1 MATRAELVGAIGER
15 YRGSHRQDRGRIL
28 DEFVSVRGYHRK
40 HAMRLLRGGR
50 GGEQAQSRADRRI
63 YGDAVRTALVVLWE
77 ASDRLCGKRLRPLLP
92 VLLEAMECHGHL
104 DLAPDVRSQL
114 LAMSAATIDRALREA
129 KAVSR
134 APRRRGVASTALRR
148 SVPIRTFSDSGDPA
162 PGHLEADLVSHSG
175 PVAKGSF
182 AWTLVMTDIASG
194 WTECA
199 PLLVREQTLLIAVL
213 NELRQRLPFPLLG
226 FDTDNDSVFIN
237 ETVRDYCAESQIA
250 FTRCRPYR
258 KNDQAWVEQKNGSV
272 VRRLVGYRRFEG
284 VAATSVLA
292 ELYAASRL
300 FVNFFQ
306 PSFKLA
312 EKHRDGA
319 RVHKRYHAPETPY
332 HRLLEDPRTSEDARN
347 RLRAHY
353 ADLDPVL
360 LLHDIRAAQ
369 QRLVEV
375 ADKVTPETAVNGSL
389 PIEAFLSS
397 LRTAWK
403 SGEARPTAAEKPK
416 QKRGRRRPDPLVSVT
431 AQLKAWFELEP
442 WRTGRE
448 LLEKLQAEQP
458 DTYPDGLLRT
468 VQRRLKIW
476 RSEHACS
483 LVFAGTAGT
492 PEGLRD
498 TRMSDDHGGGGLLRS
513 AQPEATLRSPPPQQ
527 EMDHVAQAA

>member
-1 MATRAELVGAIGER
+1 MATRAELVEAIGER
-15 YRGSHRQDRGRIL
+15 YRAGDRRGRAMIL
-28 DEFVSVRGYHRK
+28 NESVSVTGYHRK
-40 HAMRLLRGGR
+40 HAMRLLRGKR
-50 GGEQAQSRADRRI
+50 RGEQTQSRTERRT
-63 YGDAVRTALVVLWE
+63 YGEAVRTALVVLWE
-77 ASDRLCGKRLRPLLP
+77 ASDRLCGKRLRPLIP
-92 VLLEAMECHGHL
+92 VLIEAMERHGHL
-104 DLAPDVRSQL
+104 DLASEVRTQL
-114 LAMSAATIDRALREA
+114 LAISAATIDRALREV

-134 APRRRGVASTALRR
+134 APRRRGVAATALRR
-148 SVPIRTFSDSGDPA
+148 SVPIRTFSDWGDPA

-175 PVAKGSF
+175 PVARGSF
-182 AWTLVMTDIASG
+182 AWTLVMTDIATG

-213 NELRQRLPFPLLG
+213 SELRQRLPFPLLG

-237 ETVRDYCAESQIA
+237 ETVRDYCAGSEVA

-284 VAATSVLA
+284 VAATTALA

-300 FVNFFQ
+300 FVNLFQ

-319 RVHKRYHAPETPY
+319 RVHKRYHAPATPY
-332 HRLLEDPRTSEDARN
+332 HRLLEDPRTPEDARH
-347 RLRAHY
+347 RLRGLY
-353 ADLDPVL
+353 ADLDPVR

-369 QRLVEV
+369 QRLVEL
-375 ADKVTPETAVNGSL
+375 ADNVTPQGAVDGGL

-431 AQLKAWFELEP
+431 PQLRTWFELEP

-458 DTYPDGLLRT
+458 DTYPGGLLRT

-483 LVFAGTAGT
+483 LVFARSAGT
-492 PEGLRD
+492 REGSPK
-498 TRMSDDHGGGGLLRS
+498 TSMADDRWEGGLLRS

-527 EMDHVAQAA
+527 DMDRAHQSV